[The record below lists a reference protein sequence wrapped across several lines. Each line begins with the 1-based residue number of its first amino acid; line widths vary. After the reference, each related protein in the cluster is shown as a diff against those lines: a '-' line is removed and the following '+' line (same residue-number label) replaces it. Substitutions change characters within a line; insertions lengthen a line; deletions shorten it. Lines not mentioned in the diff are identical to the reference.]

1 MDVGEYISIDN
12 QQLKDKDF
20 YKKLNED
27 PKRKHGNIVNNIIE
41 SLKKQ
46 ELLFT
51 STAKKLTIS
60 NIRTQQFHISPNLHK
75 SNILERPVVSL
86 VECHTSKISKF
97 FHHYLTPHAEALPYY
112 IKDTGD
118 FIKKLLEQKNIRRDI
133 SCHLRCKTHIHQYSK
148 P

>member
-1 MDVGEYISIDN
+1 MDVGEYMSIDN
-12 QQLKDKDF
+12 QQLKDKNF

-27 PKRKHGNIVNNIIE
+27 PKRKHDNIVNNTIE

-75 SNILERPVVSL
+75 SNILE
-86 VECHTSKISKF
+86 SKLS
-97 FHHYLTPHAEALPYY
+97 
-112 IKDTGD
+112 
-118 FIKKLLEQKNIRRDI
+118 
-133 SCHLRCKTHIHQYSK
+133 
-148 P
+148 

>member
-60 NIRTQQFHISPNLHK
+60 NIRT
-75 SNILERPVVSL
+75 
-86 VECHTSKISKF
+86 
-97 FHHYLTPHAEALPYY
+97 
-112 IKDTGD
+112 
-118 FIKKLLEQKNIRRDI
+118 
-133 SCHLRCKTHIHQYSK
+133 
-148 P
+148 